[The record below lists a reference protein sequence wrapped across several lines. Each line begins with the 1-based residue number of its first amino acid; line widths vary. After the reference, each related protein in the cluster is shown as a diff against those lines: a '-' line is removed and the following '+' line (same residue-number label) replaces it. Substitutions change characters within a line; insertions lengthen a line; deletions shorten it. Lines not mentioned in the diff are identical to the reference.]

1 MGTAT
6 APTTLKTELVDVGAE
21 STYWPDRKPLRLG
34 VALHSGL
41 EDGQYVS
48 SPMKTRTNCLS
59 TSAGSAVGSFSRAVT
74 SSSDGRVNS
83 PDPVPRSSPTAGQ

>member
-34 VALHSGL
+34 VALHSGP

-48 SPMKTRTNCLS
+48 SPMICL
-59 TSAGSAVGSFSRAVT
+59 
-74 SSSDGRVNS
+74 
-83 PDPVPRSSPTAGQ
+83 PD